1 MILMYLGC
9 KASQDWIDTVV
20 ETENHEVTLSD
31 VKSSFT
37 THRLWKNGEITP
49 EYFLIENRQLTG
61 FDESLPGSGLIVW
74 HVDDSVDSN
83 TDENHPLLRI
93 MQADGL
99 QELERKIDFGDAGD
113 PFPGTT
119 NKVTFNAT
127 SQPNSKSYNGQ
138 DT

>member
-1 MILMYLGC
+1 M
-9 KASQDWIDTVV
+9 
-20 ETENHEVTLSD
+20 SD

-37 THRLWKNGEITP
+37 ALRLWKNGEISP
-49 EYFLIENRQLTG
+49 EYFLVENRQLIG
-61 FDESLPGSGLIVW
+61 FDASLPGSGLIVW

-119 NKVTFNAT
+119 NKSTFNAI
-127 SQPNSKSYNGQ
+127 SRPNSKSYNGQ